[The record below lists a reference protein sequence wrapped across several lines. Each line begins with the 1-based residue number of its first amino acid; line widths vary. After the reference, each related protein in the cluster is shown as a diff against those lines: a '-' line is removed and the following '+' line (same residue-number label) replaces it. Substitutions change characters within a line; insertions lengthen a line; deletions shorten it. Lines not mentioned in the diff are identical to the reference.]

1 MPRTNSPRSPLQAE
15 AAEAQVPAAIVHEFV
30 WRRARN
36 YNATVLLLDLQAAS
50 VAAGTPLFDSIYI
63 TQDDN
68 ALYGFNIAEA
78 AALKALVVQLGLSG
92 FVRIYPGADEVGLS
106 MLARLTVD
114 TAGAAEALALGLAPE
129 AAEGIAITTEDA
141 SPSLRSVHRRLLT
154 PASLRSSTAAPL
166 LMGPGLT
173 LVFRDPS
180 NASLHLV
187 PNYEGQPLID
197 TLLDQI
203 AAAGAVAV
211 PGNWSALT
219 VDAGTGAAVA
229 QRDPSATAGRALRRR
244 KQRPLPAPTTA
255 PAAAARLRARLGIAR
270 PNVTMLI
277 NNFSDDPQIEA
288 PNQPMAGRSPADY
301 AMFTP
306 FVCAVNAS
314 GGTAPDGIAGFL
326 NNRYSNGA

>member
-1 MPRTNSPRSPLQAE
+1 LPLQAE
-15 AAEAQVPAAIVHEFV
+15 AAEAQVPAAIVQEFV

-78 AALKALVVQLGLSG
+78 AALKALVVQLGLSE

-114 TAGAAEALALGLAPE
+114 TVGAAEALALGLVPGAT
-129 AAEGIAITTEDA
+129 EGFAISEDA
-141 SPSLRSVHRRLLT
+141 PRSLRAVHRRLLT
-154 PASLRSSTAAPL
+154 PATLRASAAAPL
-166 LMGPGLT
+166 LTGPGLT

-211 PGNWSALT
+211 PGNWSAT
-219 VDAGTGAAVA
+219 AVDAGADVA
-229 QRDPSATAGRALRRR
+229 QRGAGPTAGRALRRR
-244 KQRPLPAPTTA
+244 KQRPLPTPSTA

-306 FVCAVNAS
+306 FVCAGNVS
-314 GGTAPDGIAGFL
+314 GGNAPDGIAGFL

>member
-1 MPRTNSPRSPLQAE
+1 VPRTHSPWSPLQAE

-50 VAAGTPLFDSIYI
+50 VASGTPLFDSIYI

-68 ALYGFNIAEA
+68 ALFGFNIAEA
-78 AALKALVVQLGLSG
+78 AALKALVVQLGLSQ

-114 TAGAAEALALGLAPE
+114 TVGAAEALALGLVAEAE
-129 AAEGIAITTEDA
+129 AAEATEDA
-141 SPSLRSVHRRLLT
+141 SRALRAVHRRLLT
-154 PASLRSSTAAPL
+154 PASLRPSAAAPL
-166 LMGPGLT
+166 LTGPGLT

-219 VDAGTGAAVA
+219 VDAGADAAHRDGSGA
-229 QRDPSATAGRALRRR
+229 AGRALRRR
-244 KQRPLPAPTTA
+244 KQRPLPAPTAA
-255 PAAAARLRARLGIAR
+255 PAVAARLRARLSIAR

-301 AMFTP
+301 DMFTP
-306 FVCAVNAS
+306 LVCAANAS
-314 GGTAPDGIAGFL
+314 STSAPDGIAGFL